1 MSLSAVCCF
10 FHQSTARL
18 PLADRAFLLENSHAA
33 FHCWPQSSTP
43 RLQLG
48 KVVITDAASTAL
60 ERNGTEGVLLLA
72 RHLHGNWG
80 DVTEQDALQN
90 ELALLLGLRVLSRYV
105 ITDNVVVWIVTEA
118 DRETTTIMLADV
130 HLKQVSCPPARAR

>member
-1 MSLSAVCCF
+1 MP
-10 FHQSTARL
+10 HSTAG
-18 PLADRAFLLENSHAA
+18 
-33 FHCWPQSSTP
+33 PQSSTP

-90 ELALLLGLRVLSRYV
+90 ELALLLGLRVLSRCV
-105 ITDNVVVWIVTEA
+105 ITDNFVVWIMTEA

-130 HLKQVSCPPARAR
+130 HLKQAGELPTG